1 MPKSTQEKIIY
12 GFQDTPLGEMIVAKS
27 GSKSNEGL
35 CWIGFMT
42 TRVQGSYKGDAF
54 ERMKVFLPEAE
65 FVHDDQA
72 VKADVDAVIS
82 AWETDDLSALKLDLR
97 GTEFQKSVWQS
108 LLKIPKGKLVSYG
121 EVANDID
128 RPKAYR
134 AVGTAVGE
142 NPLTLI
148 VPCHRVVQASG
159 ALGNYGWGLQVKE
172 RLLELEGAV

>member
-1 MPKSTQEKIIY
+1 MEKIIY
-12 GFQDTPLGEMIVAKS
+12 GLQKTQLGDMILAKS
-27 GSKSNEGL
+27 AKGL

-42 TRVQGSYKGDAF
+42 TRAQGAYKGDAL
-54 ERMKVFLPEAE
+54 ERMKVFLPKADFER
-65 FVHDDQA
+65 DDQA
-72 VKADVDAVIS
+72 IKSDIAEVLS
-82 AWETDDLSALKLDLR
+82 AWEQDSLSRLKLDLR

-108 LLKIPKGKLVSYG
+108 LLKIPKGEVVSYG
-121 EVANDID
+121 AVANDIN

-159 ALGNYGWGLQVKE
+159 ALGNYGWGLEVKE
-172 RLLELEGAV
+172 KLLKLEGYK